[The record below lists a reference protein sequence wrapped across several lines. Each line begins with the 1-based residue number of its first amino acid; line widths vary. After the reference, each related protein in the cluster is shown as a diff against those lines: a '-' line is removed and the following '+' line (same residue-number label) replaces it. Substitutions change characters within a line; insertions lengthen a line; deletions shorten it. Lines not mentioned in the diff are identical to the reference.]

1 MTRNSWNAICSI
13 VCILCDKNR
22 CCVSLLGRVK
32 LNVRFPV
39 IIAPVDAT
47 SKSGCGGKNCRW
59 SIQRTEYAL
68 MHDTD
73 AKMTITH
80 SFIPVNKGSH
90 CQSSVGHRHCE
101 FVWVCYKTFHLI
113 NVFKQGKPFNG
124 MCFWEIT
131 DRLKIFNVLKLDPYT
146 AYTIEQHGFIK
157 TFHFKLTVAGF
168 LYGTLWVSLCGC
180 HATALA
186 NCFLSVHQVY
196 IQLNGNLL
204 VY

>member
-1 MTRNSWNAICSI
+1 MPQA
-13 VCILCDKNR
+13 K
-22 CCVSLLGRVK
+22 
-32 LNVRFPV
+32 
-39 IIAPVDAT
+39 VDVA
-47 SKSGCGGKNCRW
+47 GKKCRW

-113 NVFKQGKPFNG
+113 NAFKQGKPFNG

-180 HATALA
+180 HATAWLA
-186 NCFLSVHQVY
+186 LCSLQKDNRTVFIRPSSLY
-196 IQLNGNLL
+196 PIKWKL
-204 VY
+204 VGLVVLITAFIYLFIS